1 MSAKSSRSDYIIL
14 GTLGLCS
21 AVVILL
27 LILYGWLATGRE
39 RAVVRTSHSCNVE
52 GTVVA
57 HVLFERVGMPMQR
70 SEHLLLSDT
79 LDEFDVV
86 LLIDPI
92 FPLGQGEGAALRN
105 WIRAGGLLICS
116 GWDDELNDIHG
127 IRRSYASQSE
137 AMLERLRR
145 YGRSELPE
153 QLQDPVKGAAVG
165 TLARDVNKVSFA
177 SSRALDS
184 DASDPG
190 RGNRGPVEELLL
202 DDGGL
207 RIAERIIGD
216 GRVIV
221 IADSSFMANG
231 RIGKADNA
239 VLATNLV
246 AYARYRSRG
255 TRAAYDEYH
264 FGFGS
269 RPTGRGV
276 MASMLF
282 TTSPGWAVLSLS
294 IAGVLFLFYK
304 GRRFGTRRGPGRTR
318 RRSKLEY
325 VHSVGATYRSAGA
338 HRLAAR
344 LIYQWFRRRVAWL
357 TGLSETASI
366 DEIASCLARR
376 TGKPQ
381 DHYAETLRGC
391 EQALAASRLSAR
403 QTSELI
409 EQLAE
414 IESEVFDGHQSRK

>member
-1 MSAKSSRSDYIIL
+1 MSAKGTRSDYIIL

-21 AVVILL
+21 AGVVLL

-39 RAVVRTSHSCNVE
+39 RAVVRTSYSCNVE

-57 HVLFERVGMPMQR
+57 HVLFERLGMPVQR
-70 SEHLLLSDT
+70 SEHLLLTDT
-79 LDEFDVV
+79 LAELDVV

-92 FPLGQGEGAALRN
+92 LPLGQAEAAALRN

-116 GWDDELNDIHG
+116 GWDVKLTNIHG
-127 IRRSYASQSE
+127 IRRRYAFKSE
-137 AMLERLRR
+137 AMRERLRR
-145 YGRSELPE
+145 QGMASVAD
-153 QLQDPVKGAAVG
+153 QWQDPVEGAAFG
-165 TLARDVNKVSFA
+165 PLARDVNKLSFA
-177 SSRALDS
+177 SSRTLDS
-184 DASDPG
+184 DASDPAA
-190 RGNRGPVEELLL
+190 GNWGPVEELLL

-207 RIAERIIGD
+207 RIAQRIIGD

-231 RIGKADNA
+231 KIGEADNA

-246 AYARYRSRG
+246 AYARDQSRG

-269 RPTGRGV
+269 HPTRRGV

-294 IAGVLFLFYK
+294 VAGVLFLFYK

-338 HRLAAR
+338 NKLAAR
-344 LIYQWFRRRVAWL
+344 LIYQWFRRRAAWL
-357 TGLSETASI
+357 TGLPETASI
-366 DEIASCLARR
+366 DEIAPRLARR

-381 DHYAETLRGC
+381 DYYERTLRGC

-403 QTSELI
+403 QATELI
-409 EQLAE
+409 EQLAG